1 MWSGNRFWGVILVL
15 AGGLLLLDNL
25 GVIRVNVWNL
35 MWPLFL
41 ITLGLWALAGGFFRG
56 RSAAAERASI
66 PMEGAASAR
75 VRISHGAGRLVVR
88 SGAGPNELA
97 SGTFG
102 GGLEYR
108 SRRAGQSQEVD
119 MRIRDGF
126 SFPWMWGEGLRDWS
140 FGLNGDI
147 PLSLE
152 FKTGASESR
161 LDLSGLNVTDL
172 RLETGASD
180 TRLTLPAAAGQT
192 RARIQAGAAS
202 VEVKVPDGV
211 AAKVKV
217 RGGLYSASVDT
228 ARFPKGGDDY
238 QSPEYETA
246 SNRVDLEIETG
257 AGSVK
262 VY

>member
-1 MWSGNRFWGVILVL
+1 MWRGNLFWGVILVL

-35 MWPLFL
+35 IWPLFL
-41 ITLGLWALAGGFFRG
+41 IALGFRALAGGFFRRRG
-56 RSAAAERASI
+56 ASAEQASI
-66 PMEGAASAR
+66 PLEGAASAR
-75 VRISHGAGRLVVR
+75 VRISHGAGRLEVY
-88 SGAGPNELA
+88 SGAGPDVLA

-102 GGLEYR
+102 GGLDFR
-108 SRRAGQSQEVD
+108 SRRSGETQEVD
-119 MRIRDGF
+119 MRIHNGF
-126 SFPWMWGEGLRDWS
+126 SFPWLWGEGRRDWS
-140 FGLNGDI
+140 FGLNGSL

-161 LDLSGLNVTDL
+161 LDLSGLKMTDL

-192 RARIQAGAAS
+192 RARVQAGAAS
-202 VEVKVPDGV
+202 IEVMIPDGV

-217 RGGLYSASVDT
+217 RGGLYSANVDT
-228 ARFPKGGDDY
+228 ARFPKSGDAY
-238 QSPEYETA
+238 RSPDYETA
-246 SNRVDLEIETG
+246 ANRVDLEIEAG